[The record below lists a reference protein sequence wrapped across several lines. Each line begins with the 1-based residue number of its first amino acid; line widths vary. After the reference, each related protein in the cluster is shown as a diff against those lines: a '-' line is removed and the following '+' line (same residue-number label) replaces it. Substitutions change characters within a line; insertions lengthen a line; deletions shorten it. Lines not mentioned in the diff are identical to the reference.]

1 MAEHQHFEW
10 RLRAL
15 TRQQRIAGPTML
27 AQRLRAAGLAI
38 SVPQCS
44 RLLTRAPR
52 RISLD
57 MLAALCTVLR
67 CTLEDLLVLV
77 REAPGGSAR
86 RMSAPPMVR
95 LR

>member
-1 MAEHQHFEW
+1 MAEHLHFEW

-15 TRQQRIAGPTML
+15 IRQQRIAGPTML
-27 AQRLRAAGLAI
+27 AARLRTAGFAI

-57 MLAALCTVLR
+57 LLAALCTVLR
-67 CTLEDLLVLV
+67 CSLEDLLLLV
-77 REAPGGSAR
+77 RDAPGASAR